1 MERDIRK
8 MSVALMQLVL
18 YDLWDESE
26 AETTGTLEARSN
38 TWIGTTSLLK

>member
-1 MERDIRK
+1 MERDIKK

-26 AETTGTLEARSN
+26 VETTGTLRTRSN
-38 TWIGTTSLLK
+38 TLIGTILLLK

>member
-1 MERDIRK
+1 ML
-8 MSVALMQLVL
+8 VALVSLVL
-18 YDLWDESE
+18 YDLWDVSE